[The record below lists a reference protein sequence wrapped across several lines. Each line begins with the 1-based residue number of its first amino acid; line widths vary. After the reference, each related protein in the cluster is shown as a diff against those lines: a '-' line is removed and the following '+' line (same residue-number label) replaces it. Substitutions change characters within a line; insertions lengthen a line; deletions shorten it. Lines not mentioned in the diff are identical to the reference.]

1 MAVQSTTQLMVTK
14 NKDAYKVNYT
24 ISVNSPMQLV
34 FLNAQG
40 DLVQEIQL
48 INKSG
53 KFEVLNSSND
63 KQFVFAILK
72 DANGTIHATTRVR

>member
-1 MAVQSTTQLMVTK
+1 MAPPPIIVK
-14 NKDAYKVNYT
+14 
-24 ISVNSPMQLV
+24 INSKTYSIPI
-34 FLNAQG
+34 LNG
-40 DLVQEIQL
+40 DMDNLVQEIQL